1 MHESRG
7 LGDVYKR
14 QRQDGAP
21 GHLDAVAFA
30 ERARE
35 ELSHYNRMDPAFTA
49 TVQVREDMYS
59 GLMVSR
65 GRLLIGQNAR
75 IPHGRV
81 EALLS
86 HEVGTHLV
94 TYYNGRAQPLRQL
107 YVGLAGYD
115 ELQEGLAVLAEYLVG
130 GLSRA
135 RLRLLAARVV
145 AADRIIE
152 GASFIEVF
160 RLLDRTY
167 EFDQKT
173 AFTITMRIFRGGGL
187 IKDAVYLRGLLRILE
202 YVRKGGEL
210 APLYVGKIAAVHIP
224 LIEELRWRKVLRPLA
239 LRPRFLDRDDSLQ
252 RLNEIREGR
261 SLLEMAAGRARK
273 EKRR

>member
-1 MHESRG
+1 
-7 LGDVYKR
+7 
-14 QRQDGAP
+14 
-21 GHLDAVAFA
+21 
-30 ERARE
+30 
-35 ELSHYNRMDPAFTA
+35 
-49 TVQVREDMYS
+49 VREDMYS

-65 GRLLIGQNAR
+65 GRLLVGENAR
-75 IPHGRV
+75 IPQGRA

-145 AADRIIE
+145 AAHSLVE
-152 GASFIEVF
+152 GASFAEVS

-187 IKDAVYLRGLLRILE
+187 VKDAVYLRGLLRILD
-202 YVRKGGEL
+202 YVKKGGQLE
-210 APLYVGKIAAVHIP
+210 PLYVGIIAAVHIP
-224 LIEELRWRKVLRPLA
+224 LIEELRWRKVLRPLP
-239 LRPRFLDRDDSLQ
+239 LRPRFLDREDSLR
-252 RLNEIREGR
+252 RLNELRDGR
-261 SLLEMAAGRARK
+261 SLLAMAGIHTRK
-273 EKRR
+273 ERRE